1 MPKAE
6 SSVIYLHQ
14 VILFWKLVSKLEW
27 CWTDTCHWWKYSS
40 RKDTALQNHCWLSHY
55 V

>member
-14 VILFWKLVSKLEW
+14 VILFWKLVLKFES
-27 CWTDTCHWWKYSS
+27 C
-40 RKDTALQNHCWLSHY
+40 
-55 V
+55 